1 MSGSLF
7 DTGHHAGFLTSAK
20 AWTRATVV
28 GWLHR
33 DWIYIVML
41 FGAFA
46 GIAYTSTGGP
56 VVTGFGP
63 RIIYVWMVLVPL
75 FWLVCVIDGWRETA
89 TRSERTRLVV
99 LQLLHWFAVIGAM
112 YVALRPEVRGVV
124 NDNSTGLLMLTV
136 LTLGTFLAGVHAW
149 SPAICIVG
157 VFLGAAIPA
166 IAWLEQ
172 SVLLLVAGLV
182 VLLLVL
188 ASWAVWHWRTRRA
201 AA

>member
-1 MSGSLF
+1 MSGFFLH
-7 DTGHHAGFLTSAK
+7 TGHDAGFLTSART
-20 AWTRATVV
+20 WTRVIVV

-33 DWIYIVML
+33 DWIYLVML

-89 TRSERTRLVV
+89 TRSERIRLVV
-99 LQLLHWFAVIGAM
+99 SQVLHWFAVIAAM
-112 YVALRPEVRGVV
+112 YVALQPEVRGVV
-124 NDNSTGLLMLTV
+124 NDNATGLLMLTL

-157 VFLGAAIPA
+157 IFLGAAIPA

-172 SVLLLVAGLV
+172 SVLLLVTGLV

-188 ASWAVWHWRTRRA
+188 ISWVVWYWRTHRA
-201 AA
+201 PA